1 MRQENRSGRHT
12 GPSVNVNVPVLMYHE
27 IINEPLT
34 AGSSYK
40 MTPSYYLSA
49 SAFECQMKALA
60 EQGYTSIGFDDV
72 GRLEP
77 NGKYVIITFD
87 DGLIGNAK
95 YAFPILKK
103 YGFTAVFF
111 VLAGSID
118 TPRYMSWADLR
129 ELVANRMSVQS
140 HTMSHR
146 SLLSLN
152 EDEIVHELKESRKC
166 LEDKLQ
172 TAVTSLSFPHGHH
185 DQNTIRLAHDNG
197 YKVLCTSEVACN
209 TAADFQKTP
218 TVLGRIT
225 VTSKTSLGKFIR
237 LVEYDTKEIM
247 EEKFIKGSKNFVKR
261 LIGIENYGRLYS
273 LFFNIKSS
281 S

>member
-1 MRQENRSGRHT
+1 
-12 GPSVNVNVPVLMYHE
+12 MYHE
-27 IINEPLT
+27 IVNEPLT

-40 MTPSYYLSA
+40 MTPSYYLAA

-60 EQGYTSIGFDDV
+60 EKGYTGIVFDDV
-72 GRLEP
+72 DTLEP
-77 NGKYVIITFD
+77 DRKYIIITFD

-95 YAFPILKK
+95 YALPILKK

-111 VLAGSID
+111 VVAGFID
-118 TPRYMSWADLR
+118 TPRYMSWADLK
-129 ELVANRMSVQS
+129 ELVASRMSVQS

-146 SLLSLN
+146 SLLSLS
-152 EDEIVHELKESRKC
+152 EDEIGHELKESKKH

-185 DQNTIRLAHDNG
+185 DKNTIRLARDNG

-209 TAADFQKTP
+209 TAADFQRTP
-218 TVLGRIT
+218 VVLGRIT
-225 VTSKTSLGKFIR
+225 VTSKTNIGKFIR
-237 LVEYDTKEIM
+237 LVEYDTMEIM
-247 EEKFIKGSKNFVKR
+247 KEKFIKGSKNFVKR

-273 LFFNIKSS
+273 RIFNIKSS